1 MGNKDTQIQTVDINQ
16 IQAIGEF
23 GVAELM
29 AMKESIAKKLSIPQF
44 NLFMYQMNRMGL
56 DPSLGHGV
64 PILYGQDVNI
74 RIEYEGFHSLARKS
88 PGYVSVH
95 RQVVCENEVDDFEA
109 ETNDEGVV
117 TTIRHKIRFPRGKV
131 VGSYA
136 IAKREG
142 KPDVIVLCDKSEFE
156 KYAKKNPSFWKLED
170 GSLDPDMCKK
180 HAATRAVKEQYDIAL
195 AVEENMLALNS
206 GQEQPAEP
214 TRKDITA
221 EATEHPKPAATEPPV
236 EDEAAK
242 IKALKA
248 EMKRKFGKLGIT
260 DKLAMDEHMANHFKV
275 KGETPTIAEI
285 TAYLKI
291 MDLQIQEIQAAEQSN
306 DELPE

>member
-1 MGNKDTQIQTVDINQ
+1 MTKTTTNTQIQAVDINQ

-64 PILYGQDVNI
+64 PILYGSDVNI

-88 PGYVSVH
+88 PGYMSVH
-95 RQVVCENEVDDFEA
+95 RQVVCDNEVDDFEA
-109 ETNDEGVV
+109 ETNDEGIV
-117 TTIRHKIRFPRGKV
+117 TKIRHKIRFPRGKV

-136 IAKREG
+136 IARREG
-142 KPDVIVLCDKSEFE
+142 KPDVIVLCDQAEFE
-156 KYAKKNPSFWKLED
+156 KYAKKNPGFWKLEN

-195 AVEENMLALNS
+195 AVEENMMALNS
-206 GQEQPAEP
+206 TENSEP
-214 TRKDITA
+214 VRRDITA
-221 EATEHPKPAATEPPV
+221 ESKETEPMKTIAPDKDDK
-236 EDEAAK
+236 EETPIDRT
-242 IKALKA
+242 KALKTQIKAKYQALGLKDKSEFDAHAA
-248 EMKRKFGKLGIT
+248 EF
-260 DKLAMDEHMANHFKV
+260 FKI
-275 KGETPTIAEI
+275 KGDVPTEPEI
-285 TAYLKI
+285 IAYLKI
-291 MDLQIQEIQAAEQSN
+291 MDQQIQAAA
-306 DELPE
+306 DDLPV